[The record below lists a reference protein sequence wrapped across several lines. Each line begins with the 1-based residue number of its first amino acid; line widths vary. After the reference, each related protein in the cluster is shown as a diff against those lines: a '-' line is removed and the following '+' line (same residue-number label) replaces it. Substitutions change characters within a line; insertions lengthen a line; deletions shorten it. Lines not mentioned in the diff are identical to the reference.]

1 MIFAKDLAL
10 KMFNLEQWFPSID
23 KVKGDCMNKSMGQ
36 VLEAG
41 PQASADF
48 FIGMVTIFFY

>member
-1 MIFAKDLAL
+1 
-10 KMFNLEQWFPSID
+10 MFNLEQWFPSID

-48 FIGMVTIFFY
+48 FIGKVTTFFNGSGIYR